1 MANAISMANI
11 KLKPFLAIANFLP
24 NSCLSKLKVTNPTI
38 VKVVKNATAGT
49 ILAPIS
55 TIEPT
60 NGKATKAGIKV
71 ILPII
76 AEIIVAK
83 KVFELP
89 KYSLIASG
97 GINVRSK
104 PIKNKIPII
113 CPNILPIIFLDLFI
127 EFNVLSLS
135 FIMDTI
141 NHNMVTTHNPLVK
154 ISIYSSPLNFNSSII
169 IVCDDIIKSN
179 YSYFL
184 EVFMNINNYKNLISH
199 TYLFNEFSPE
209 DILTLF
215 TRDYYKI
222 KRYEKNSIVYLQNEL
237 CNTIDIVLDGNVS
250 IQKIGENGD
259 ILTIVTYS
267 SGDIMG
273 GSLAFSKTNQ
283 YPLTVVSDSRSTIL
297 HINRELILNLCQ
309 SNRKF
314 LTKFL
319 ESLSSKALILTDK
332 IKFISMKNIRDKI
345 IEFLTYEYYLQGN
358 TVIKLRISKKE
369 LAEKFGIQRPSL
381 FRELKKMKQ
390 DGLIDYDSSSIEIL
404 DITMLK
410 KV

>member
-1 MANAISMANI
+1 
-11 KLKPFLAIANFLP
+11 
-24 NSCLSKLKVTNPTI
+24 
-38 VKVVKNATAGT
+38 
-49 ILAPIS
+49 
-55 TIEPT
+55 
-60 NGKATKAGIKV
+60 
-71 ILPII
+71 
-76 AEIIVAK
+76 
-83 KVFELP
+83 
-89 KYSLIASG
+89 
-97 GINVRSK
+97 
-104 PIKNKIPII
+104 
-113 CPNILPIIFLDLFI
+113 
-127 EFNVLSLS
+127 
-135 FIMDTI
+135 
-141 NHNMVTTHNPLVK
+141 
-154 ISIYSSPLNFNSSII
+154 
-169 IVCDDIIKSN
+169 
-179 YSYFL
+179 
-184 EVFMNINNYKNLISH
+184 MNINNYKNLISH

-283 YPLTVVSDSRSTIL
+283 YPMTVVSDSRSTIL

-332 IKFISMKNIRDKI
+332 IKFISMKSIRDKI

>member
-1 MANAISMANI
+1 
-11 KLKPFLAIANFLP
+11 
-24 NSCLSKLKVTNPTI
+24 
-38 VKVVKNATAGT
+38 
-49 ILAPIS
+49 
-55 TIEPT
+55 
-60 NGKATKAGIKV
+60 
-71 ILPII
+71 
-76 AEIIVAK
+76 
-83 KVFELP
+83 
-89 KYSLIASG
+89 
-97 GINVRSK
+97 
-104 PIKNKIPII
+104 
-113 CPNILPIIFLDLFI
+113 
-127 EFNVLSLS
+127 
-135 FIMDTI
+135 
-141 NHNMVTTHNPLVK
+141 
-154 ISIYSSPLNFNSSII
+154 
-169 IVCDDIIKSN
+169 
-179 YSYFL
+179 
-184 EVFMNINNYKNLISH
+184 MNINNYKNLISH

-215 TRDYYKI
+215 TRGCYKI

-283 YPLTVVSDSRSTIL
+283 YPMTVVSDSRSTIL

-332 IKFISMKNIRDKI
+332 IKFISMKSIRDKI